1 MTRRVKKANAEKIS
15 KGYRLSP
22 ATHELIYRIQ
32 YLLNS
37 DLDTAIS
44 RACQRYYR
52 QLVRKNSI
60 NKN

>member
-1 MTRRVKKANAEKIS
+1 MTRRIKKTSPEKIS
-15 KGYRLSP
+15 KGYRLLP

-32 YLLNS
+32 NLLGS

-44 RACQRYYR
+44 RACQRYYK

-60 NKN
+60 NK